1 MNSWMKRRI
10 NRSRARCQKS
20 SLANKQKMRRKQSEA
35 GRSKQ
40 EAITPHALSHPASAK

>member
-10 NRSRARCQKS
+10 NRSRARCQKA
-20 SLANKQKMRRKQSEA
+20 SLAHKERMRREQPEA

-40 EAITPHALSHPASAK
+40 EAITPHALSHPASDK